1 MGLYI
6 DQGNFSFKQAVQDLI
21 YVDKTNLI
29 GHLNRMINTR
39 RKFLCVTRPRRFGK
53 SLAAQMLCA
62 YYDRSCDSRSL
73 FDGLSITQDET
84 FERYLNKF
92 PVISLDVHE
101 ERSAVKDGMEFVPW
115 LQARIIEELH
125 EIWPDIVT

>member
-39 RKFLCVTRPRRFGK
+39 RKFLCVTKPRRFGK

-62 YYDRSCDSRSL
+62 YYDRSCNSRSL
-73 FDGLSITQDET
+73 FDGLSITQDEKT
-84 FERYLNKF
+84 E
-92 PVISLDVHE
+92 
-101 ERSAVKDGMEFVPW
+101 
-115 LQARIIEELH
+115 
-125 EIWPDIVT
+125 